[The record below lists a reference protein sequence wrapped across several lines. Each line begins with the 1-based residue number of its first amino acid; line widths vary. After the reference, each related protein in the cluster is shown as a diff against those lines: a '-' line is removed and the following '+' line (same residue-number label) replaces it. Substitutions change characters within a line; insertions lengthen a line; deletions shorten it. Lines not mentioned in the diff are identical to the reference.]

1 MPVTF
6 LSFLQR
12 WVITTLAVLV
22 AAWVVPGI
30 SYLDAASLLLASLV
44 LGFLNAFVRPILLL
58 LSLPFLI
65 LTLGLFVP
73 VVNALLLLLV
83 ADLVTGFRVGGFWD
97 AFWGGLVISI
107 TSMLV
112 NGLLGKGP
120 KVEFKRG
127 GARRRGRG
135 DRSDGPG
142 GPGPIIDV

>member
-30 SYLDAASLLLASLV
+30 SYRDAGSLILASLV

-107 TSMLV
+107 TSMCV
-112 NGLLGKGP
+112 NALLGKGP
-120 KVEFKRG
+120 RVEFKRG
-127 GARRRGRG
+127 GPRRRGPRDG
-135 DRSDGPG
+135 SDGPDG
-142 GPGPIIDV
+142 SGPIIDV

>member
-22 AAWVVPGI
+22 AAWIVPGI
-30 SYLDAASLLLASLV
+30 SYRDAGSLILASLV

-107 TSMLV
+107 TSMCV
-112 NGLLGKGP
+112 NALLGKGP
-120 KVEFKRG
+120 KVQFKRG
-127 GARRRGRG
+127 GSRRRGPG
-135 DRSDGPG
+135 NGSDGPG
-142 GPGPIIDV
+142 GSGPIIDV

>member
-30 SYLDAASLLLASLV
+30 SYRDAASLI
-44 LGFLNAFVRPILLL
+44 LNAFVRPILLL

-83 ADLVTGFRVGGFWD
+83 ADLVPGFRVGGFWD

-107 TSMLV
+107 TSMMV

-127 GARRRGRG
+127 GSRRRGRG

>member
-12 WVITTLAVLV
+12 WIITTLAVLV

-30 SYLDAASLLLASLV
+30 SYGDAGSLILASLV

-73 VVNALLLLLV
+73 VVNALLLLFV
-83 ADLVTGFRVGGFWD
+83 SDLVKGFQVGGFWS

-107 TSMLV
+107 TSMVV
-112 NGLLGKGP
+112 NALLGKGP
-120 KVEFKRG
+120 KVQFRWG
-127 GARRRGRG
+127 GGRRPGRG
-135 DRSDGPG
+135 NRSDGPG